1 MTGPISQVT
10 DLLIFHQKTIC
21 RRTRPVERS
30 LFFWGNMKKRK
41 KKQWSNMLNLFLHI
55 IFPQIKKK
63 QQQKARKLQLY

>member
-41 KKQWSNMLNLFLHI
+41 KEAMVQHVKF
-55 IFPQIKKK
+55 IFTHNISPNKKK
-63 QQQKARKLQLY
+63 TTTKSP